1 MSSRRDLR
9 AALLIGLLLSPVA
22 AASAQQ
28 VCLRVTPAARN
39 AITYYL
45 QDPDERA
52 WLRAHGI
59 TATSAD
65 QLTPLTDA
73 ADRAM
78 CRRMDS
84 TMRMS
89 PIYYLRAGAFV
100 IATTHQPV
108 NRRRGVIGSGHD
120 LGNDLFVLDTS
131 GRWIHS
137 PGEPAVAVS
146 STLRAA
152 ADSARRAQECRNA
165 VPIVARGKPET
176 KDEWAW
182 STVLGC
188 DADGGIAA
196 RDAWLRTR
204 METDLRG
211 LEELYSRLWSMR
223 DATLFEAARSIA
235 TDPTASAPSRV
246 YSTMMIMV
254 QLFDREDPEYASFS
268 SVDAGHVCLIG
279 TVYDRS
285 IYPGQPLPADARQR
299 GLQVGQQLA
308 NDARNPAIVRSAGRC
323 LVQIIQFDDEIRS
336 RGTITPPKP

>member
-1 MSSRRDLR
+1 MSSRR
-9 AALLIGLLLSPVA
+9 AALVLGLLLAPI
-22 AASAQQ
+22 AASSAQR
-28 VCLRVTPAARN
+28 VCLRATPAARD

-52 WLRAHGI
+52 WLQAHGI

-65 QLTPLTDA
+65 QLSPMTDA

-78 CRRMDS
+78 CRKMDS
-84 TMRMS
+84 TMRTS

-108 NRRRGVIGSGHD
+108 NRRPGVIGSGHD
-120 LGNDLFVLDTS
+120 LGNDLFVLDSS

-137 PGEPAVAVS
+137 PGEPAVAVPP
-146 STLRAA
+146 TLRAA
-152 ADSARRAQECRNA
+152 SDSARRTQACRNA

-188 DADGGIAA
+188 GAEGGVAA

-204 METDLRG
+204 METDLRKI
-211 LEELYSRLWSMR
+211 EELYSRLWSMR

-235 TDPTASAPSRV
+235 TDPTAPAPSRV
-246 YSTMMIMV
+246 YSVMMLV
-254 QLFDREDPEYASFS
+254 AQLFDREDPTYAWFTSVGAHGVCRIG
-268 SVDAGHVCLIG
+268 SVD
-279 TVYDRS
+279 DRV
-285 IYPGQPLPADARQR
+285 IYAGQPLPIHARQR
-299 GLQVGQQLA
+299 GLQVGQRLA
-308 NDARNPAIVRSAGRC
+308 SDARNPAIVRSAGRC
-323 LVQIIQFDDEIRS
+323 LAQTIQLDDEIRS
-336 RGTITPPKP
+336 SGPITPPKP